1 MAPALTGAIFF
12 RAGTQRICFFDK
24 DRGAE
29 VFVRA
34 CGGNYLAL
42 ENGSPTGFNPFQCRR
57 PPNFDQRLAIS
68 QQ

>member
-34 CGGNYLAL
+34 CGRQLPGAGKWFADWLQSFPVPT
-42 ENGSPTGFNPFQCRR
+42 SPQF
-57 PPNFDQRLAIS
+57 
-68 QQ
+68 